1 MTWKSLRE
9 IEIISYNLA
18 YTTMIDILK
27 ESLKYL
33 FISTIIST
41 LFAPIMIG
49 LLYKFNQVSGIK
61 KTKLGSRD
69 GTNSIFMRIMKSTQ
83 TNGTPNM
90 GGILIWIIVPL
101 VTYFF
106 TPMFPALRP
115 LLIGFLLFGFWGL
128 IDVAVFTNGFKNN
141 QRIKALQETFE
152 WRLGKLV
159 ITILLNIGI
168 MYLLYSTGSFNTLT
182 IGSFISLSVTPAIL
196 ILAAIISQF
205 AIYSGELTDGLD
217 GLMVGIFTIIVASMA
232 VLLIVQQQ
240 YAFLPFLAITLGV
253 LIVDLYFN
261 IPPARFWN
269 GGPGAMPL
277 AFSLFFIGLVT
288 NNLLPYFLMSAVTWV
303 IMGSSAIQI
312 LSMKFFKKRIFKIAP
327 IHHHFQAVGWPQYK
341 ITMRFWLF
349 TLFACILG
357 IYVGLI

>member
-1 MTWKSLRE
+1 MIEILRE
-9 IEIISYNLA
+9 
-18 YTTMIDILK
+18 
-27 ESLKYL
+27 SLNYL
-33 FISTIIST
+33 LISTVFSI

-49 LLYKFNQVSGIK
+49 LLYRLNQVSGIK
-61 KTKLGSRD
+61 KNKLGSRE

-101 VTYFF
+101 VTFIF
-106 TPMFPALRP
+106 VPMFPQLQV
-115 LLIGFLLFGFWGL
+115 LLIGFILFGLWGL

-141 QRIKALQETFE
+141 EKIKAMQETFE

-159 ITILLNIGI
+159 IAILLNVGI
-168 MYLLYSTGSFNTLT
+168 MYLLYRTDTFNSITLLNLIT
-182 IGSFISLSVTPAIL
+182 LSVTPAIL
-196 ILAAIISQF
+196 ILASIIGQF

-217 GLMVGIFTIIVASMA
+217 GLMVGIFTIATASLA
-232 VLLIVQQQ
+232 VLLLIQGK
-240 YAFLPFLAITLGV
+240 YEFIPFLTIVLGV

-288 NNLLPYFLMSAVTWV
+288 DNFIPYLFMTSVTWV

-312 LSMKFFKKRIFKIAP
+312 LSMKFFHKRVFKIAP
-327 IHHHFQAVGWPQYK
+327 IHHHFQAIGWPQYK

-349 TLFACILG
+349 TLFLSILG
-357 IYVGLI
+357 IYLGLL

>member
-1 MTWKSLRE
+1 MIWKYPKE
-9 IEIISYNLA
+9 IEIIFNKLA
-18 YTTMIDILK
+18 KTTMLDILR
-27 ESLKYL
+27 ESLQYL
-33 FISTIIST
+33 FISTIISI
-41 LFAPIMIG
+41 LFAPLMIG
-49 LLYKFNQVSGIK
+49 LLYQLNQVSGIK
-61 KTKLGSRD
+61 KTKLGSRE

-90 GGILIWIIVPL
+90 GGVLIWIVVPI

-115 LLIGFLLFGFWGL
+115 LLIGFLLFGFWGF
-128 IDVAVFTNGFKNN
+128 IDVAIFTNGFKNN
-141 QRIKALQETFE
+141 EKIKALQETFE
-152 WRLGKLV
+152 WRLGKLT
-159 ITILLNIGI
+159 ITILLNMAI
-168 MYLLYSTGSFNTLT
+168 MYLLYKTGEFNSISIGGFLT
-182 IGSFISLSVTPAIL
+182 LSVTPAIL
-196 ILAAIISQF
+196 MLASIVSQF

-217 GLMVGIFTIIVASMA
+217 GLMVGIFTIIVCAMA

-253 LIVDLYFN
+253 LVVDLYFN

-277 AFSLFFIGLVT
+277 AFSMFFIGLVT
-288 NNLLPYFLMSAVTWV
+288 NNLLPYLLMSSITWV

-312 LSMKFFKKRIFKIAP
+312 LSMKFFKKRVFKIAP
-327 IHHHFQAVGWPQYK
+327 IHHHFQAIGWPQYK

-357 IYVGLI
+357 IYIGLL